1 MKIVTFISD
10 GLIIFCENK
19 IKRLR
24 KKVFF
29 FKENVKKTLVRTK
42 IVKVITSYFWMN
54 SYSKEDRVIV
64 FPLLCLLWGKCI
76 G

>member
-29 FKENVKKTLVRTK
+29 LQENVKKPLVRTK
-42 IVKVITSYFWMN
+42 IVKRNNKV
-54 SYSKEDRVIV
+54 
-64 FPLLCLLWGKCI
+64 LLDEFI
-76 G
+76 